1 MDMGEM
7 ETVEMSQSVSEAR
20 PPALH
25 TGNYGRPA
33 SSPTWEKL
41 KGAGALG
48 LVIAVAATGFAVG
61 RSSHKAHAGSPQVQL
76 TAKTSVPAAPGA
88 QVTVTGSATVQGVPN
103 TVSFEIGVH
112 TTARSATAALRIND
126 SKVNKLE
133 ASLRAHG
140 VTKAEM
146 QTSQLDIYANTGK
159 HGAIT
164 SFSADNDLA
173 VTMGDV
179 AKAGAALDAASRV
192 VGNDVNLNGISFS
205 ISNTS
210 SLLATAREQAM
221 RNARAAASQLAAAAG
236 VTLGPVVRITDQSS
250 SPPIYFASPLSLA
263 RATASVPLQAGTQ
276 TISDQ
281 VSVVYGLGS

>member
-1 MDMGEM
+1 MDMDEM
-7 ETVEMSQSVSEAR
+7 DTFEMSQSVSGAPL
-20 PPALH
+20 PPPRI
-25 TGNYGRPA
+25 GSDSRSA
-33 SSPTWEKL
+33 SRPTWERV

-48 LVIAVAATGFAVG
+48 LVIGLAATGFAVG
-61 RSSHKAHAGSPQVQL
+61 RSSQGAHEGSPAVQL
-76 TAKTSVPAAPGA
+76 TAKSSVPAAPGA

-112 TTARSATAALRIND
+112 TPARSAAVALRIND
-126 SKVNKLE
+126 SRVNKLE

-140 VTKAEM
+140 VTKADM

-159 HGAIT
+159 HGVIT
-164 SFSADNDLA
+164 SFSADDDLA
-173 VTMGDV
+173 VTMGDI
-179 AKAGAALDAASRV
+179 AKAGAALDAAARA

-210 SLLATAREQAM
+210 SLLATAREEAM

-236 VTLGPVVRITDQSS
+236 VSLGPVVKITDQASS
-250 SPPIYFASPLSLA
+250 QPIYFASPLSLA
-263 RATASVPLQAGTQ
+263 RAASAVPLQAGTQ
-276 TISDQ
+276 AISDQ